1 MLNKKQIIN
10 FLKIRNDTD
19 SLGTI
24 KNVIILSMIKYYKD
38 MNIIDLI
45 DSINIYNI
53 DSKDF
58 VVNTILNNHSIG
70 VPNNLPLITKIEG
83 LLLKIN
89 YLYQY
94 KTLNINTFS
103 YGINTLQVE
112 DIMKELIKISNNYN
126 IQGLEELSLI
136 DYKKYRVYM
145 EQSITNILRPLYKY
159 IKRIDKPASK
169 DFNLLQEYI
178 TDKYDDINK
187 LYINNNEEL
196 DNLYLI
202 SENLRKIKELIKN
215 ILKELEK
222 NYEQ

>member
-89 YLYQY
+89 TIKLA
-94 KTLNINTFS
+94 
-103 YGINTLQVE
+103 E
-112 DIMKELIKISNNYN
+112 DMGLIPRTVDKVGREYIEMLIKDEI
-126 IQGLEELSLI
+126 
-136 DYKKYRVYM
+136 
-145 EQSITNILRPLYKY
+145 
-159 IKRIDKPASK
+159 
-169 DFNLLQEYI
+169 
-178 TDKYDDINK
+178 
-187 LYINNNEEL
+187 
-196 DNLYLI
+196 
-202 SENLRKIKELIKN
+202 
-215 ILKELEK
+215 
-222 NYEQ
+222 

>member
-159 IKRIDKPASK
+159 IRRIDKPASK

>member
-70 VPNNLPLITKIEG
+70 VPNNIPLITKIEG

-136 DYKKYRVYM
+136 DYKK
-145 EQSITNILRPLYKY
+145 
-159 IKRIDKPASK
+159 
-169 DFNLLQEYI
+169 
-178 TDKYDDINK
+178 
-187 LYINNNEEL
+187 
-196 DNLYLI
+196 
-202 SENLRKIKELIKN
+202 
-215 ILKELEK
+215 
-222 NYEQ
+222 